1 MTYLGV
7 FSATLLALIAFKFME
22 PWIDI
27 ARDKIMGWDKENERS
42 QG

>member
-27 ARDKIMGWDKENERS
+27 VRDKIMGWDKETEKAE
-42 QG
+42 G